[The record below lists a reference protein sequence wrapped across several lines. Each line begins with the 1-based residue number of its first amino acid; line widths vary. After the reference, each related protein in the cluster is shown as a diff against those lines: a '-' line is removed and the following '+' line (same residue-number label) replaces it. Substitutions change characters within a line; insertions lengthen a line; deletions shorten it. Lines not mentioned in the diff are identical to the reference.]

1 MIKLCIFDMD
11 GLLIDSERYMWSV
24 SMAIAA
30 KKQGF
35 TLTQEVHN
43 TFRGMNFKSVGEI
56 LCNEFGPNFNYDLFL
71 KDMHENNKHIIEE
84 GIPLRP
90 GVQELLDYLRQ
101 NNIKTCIGTT
111 TPRSTCD
118 KILNTI
124 GITSYFDGVVCGDE
138 ITNGKPNPEI
148 YLTCLAKFD
157 GISKEEAIIF
167 EDGQSGALAALAA
180 GMKLVLVPDLAK
192 LEDNVKS
199 KAYKIIDNIKEII
212 PTIESLNNL

>member
-11 GLLIDSERYMWSV
+11 GLLIDSERCMWSV

-56 LCNEFGPNFNYDLFL
+56 LRNEFGPNFDYDLFL
-71 KDMHENNKHIIEE
+71 KDMHKNNQHIIEE

-90 GVQELLDYLRQ
+90 GVQELLDYLRK

-111 TPRSTCD
+111 TPRATAD

-124 GITSYFDGVVCGDE
+124 GITNYFDGVVCGDE
-138 ITNGKPNPEI
+138 ITNGKPDPEI
-148 YLTCLAKFD
+148 YLTCLAKFNEV
-157 GISKEEAIIF
+157 SKEEAIIF
-167 EDGQSGALAALAA
+167 EDGQAGADAAIAA
-180 GMKLVLVPDLAK
+180 GIKLVLVPDLAK
-192 LEDNVKS
+192 LDDEVKT
-199 KAYKIIDNIKEII
+199 KAYKVIDNIKEII
-212 PTIESLNNL
+212 PEICK